1 MDLARHLAVVKI
13 RPAVV
18 RHLIAELRRSGH
30 AGYEEQSAADV
41 ARRTRALYG
50 DDSTPPFVPPRIK
63 QAIEDAWEQ
72 ARGARLKPRSLIQ
85 DKNATPSE
93 PLDDVAKIELALRPL
108 QIVAERSS
116 SAASAVHESYASTFE
131 SYPLDV
137 QTSSTM
143 MDQFKA

>member
-1 MDLARHLAVVKI
+1 M
-13 RPAVV
+13 
-18 RHLIAELRRSGH
+18 IAELRRSGH

-72 ARGARLKPRSLIQ
+72 ARGAKLKPRSLIQ

-108 QIVAERSS
+108 QIVEHSLDAQRGIEKLRTDTRRQPEVERCGQLQENRCAGIR
-116 SAASAVHESYASTFE
+116 AARPT
-131 SYPLDV
+131 
-137 QTSSTM
+137 Q
-143 MDQFKA
+143 